1 MNVGFSS
8 CCFFFKFV
16 PAEKKCFLVVTELCT
31 YSFAYTV
38 YGVHIILVP
47 NVIDTYVNKVYIISS
62 IKSLM
67 VVKKYIKLSIL

>member
-1 MNVGFSS
+1 MLVLVHVVFSLS
-8 CCFFFKFV
+8 LFRQK
-16 PAEKKCFLVVTELCT
+16 KKCFLVVTELCT